1 MYKYV
6 HLLIWQEFFFVLVF
20 WLGLVLSFGIRLVLS
35 TIRFLSRF
43 ALQLVL
49 TDLQISN
56 QRVTFSIRTVFIY
69 LLMLLYFCVIKSDPK
84 LG

>member
-1 MYKYV
+1 MAG
-6 HLLIWQEFFFVLVF
+6 ISFFLVF
-20 WLGLVLSFGIRLVLS
+20 FWYFGLVLSFGIRLVLS

-49 TDLQISN
+49 ADLQISN

>member
-6 HLLIWQEFFFVLVF
+6 HLLIWQEFLFFLVF
-20 WLGLVLSFGIRLVLS
+20 WFGLVLSFGIRLVLS

>member
-1 MYKYV
+1 MYIY
-6 HLLIWQEFFFVLVF
+6 LYGRNFFFSWF
-20 WLGLVLSFGIRLVLS
+20 FGLVLSFGIRLVLS

-49 TDLQISN
+49 ADLQISN

>member
-6 HLLIWQEFFFVLVF
+6 HLLIWQEFLFFLVF
-20 WLGLVLSFGIRLVLS
+20 WFGLVLSFGIRLVLS

-49 TDLQISN
+49 ADLQISN